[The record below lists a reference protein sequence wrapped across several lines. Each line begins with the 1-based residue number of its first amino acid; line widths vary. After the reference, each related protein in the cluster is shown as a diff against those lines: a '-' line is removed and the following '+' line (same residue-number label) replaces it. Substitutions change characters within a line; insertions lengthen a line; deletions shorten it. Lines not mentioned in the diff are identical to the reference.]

1 MTHGTY
7 PELLAAYAVLL
18 EQRDM
23 LLAELKN
30 AGDALNRWG
39 PAAGARALRIVDELT
54 ATEEPA

>member
-30 AGDALNRWG
+30 AGDALNRGG
-39 PAAGARALRIVDELT
+39 PAAGARALRIVEELEHIES
-54 ATEEPA
+54 A